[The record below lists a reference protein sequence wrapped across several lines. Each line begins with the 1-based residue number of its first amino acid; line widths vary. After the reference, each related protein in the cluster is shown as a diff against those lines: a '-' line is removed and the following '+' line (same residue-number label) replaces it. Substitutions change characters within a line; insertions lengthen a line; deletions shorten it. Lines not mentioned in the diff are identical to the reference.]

1 MPNAKEVSHNFP
13 DPAPVLESGCPT
25 CVFAASLFVFLIR
38 KIKVT
43 LGSVPPPTNIW
54 ACVPGRCSPG
64 NLDEGVRRLYIR
76 DVPEQIDLIQEQQ
89 VDNRNQELPS
99 RLRHV
104 LLGSVNLQPPI
115 SALFQVL

>member
-1 MPNAKEVSHNFP
+1 MSDMCVCCRSFCVSDQENKGH
-13 DPAPVLESGCPT
+13 AWLS
-25 CVFAASLFVFLIR
+25 A
-38 KIKVT
+38 
-43 LGSVPPPTNIW
+43 PPPTNIW